1 MTRTTCRSA
10 RALVAAIGLLMM
22 ASGCGNLTGIS
33 ATLTA
38 GPVGAVGQN
47 HTFNIKVTNTA
58 GCDLTSDL
66 SPFPILIPPDQLFFL
81 FIPFVPITDDLN
93 RACNGNFTPGQI
105 AQGQAMLDSFMQS
118 SQQQLPNL
126 IQQAA
131 SDVTGCVPVTM
142 SDVQFFF
149 CLLQL
154 PGSTWSNGQMAQG
167 TVALAPQHNG
177 VFRGII
183 MPVARAV
190 DKTMCSDPDVKSSG
204 FADAVACTD
213 RITVG
218 LNAATPAASPLA
230 LLALVVFLSSVGF
243 VALRRLSPPG

>member
-1 MTRTTCRSA
+1 MTQMNLRPWMA
-10 RALVAAIGLLMM
+10 LAGAVVLLVAC
-22 ASGCGNLTGIS
+22 SGCGNLTGIA

-38 GPVGAVGQN
+38 GPAGMVGQN
-47 HTFNIKVTNTA
+47 HTFNIKATNTA
-58 GCDLTSDL
+58 GCDLTGDIGTL
-66 SPFPILIPPDQLFFL
+66 STPADQLFFL
-81 FIPFVPITDDLN
+81 FIPFVPITADLN
-93 RACNGNFTPGQI
+93 RACNGDFTPGQI

-142 SDVQFFF
+142 SDVQLFF

-167 TVALAPQHNG
+167 TVALAPLHNG
-177 VFRGII
+177 VFRGVIL
-183 MPVARAV
+183 PVAKAV
-190 DKTMCSDPDVKSSG
+190 DKTMCTDPDVKSSG
-204 FADAVACTD
+204 FADTFACTD

-218 LNAATPAASPLA
+218 INAATPAASPLA